1 MSLFDQVMGGLQG
14 AANLYAQK
22 EGVEAYKNLADTA
35 MSDAQAAAT
44 DLSAQAQ
51 FKPFTVTSSLGTAST
66 SPSGGVSYN
75 LTPEQQ
81 AIANQLTSAGTGMIG
96 GATPVE
102 QAYAQLA
109 GDFGVTGVAGQQTGE
124 ILGGLRGQLG
134 MAGLDPTNRT
144 READLVS
151 MLTGGPS
158 QGDISDIYNQMEAI
172 QAPQRER
179 DRLNLEQ
186 RLYGQ
191 GRSGVRS
198 AMYGGTPEELAM
210 AKAREEA
217 MAGNAFAARQMAN
230 QEYQQDVANTLR
242 GIQQA
247 QAETGMLGNLGM
259 QGAQLGLETA
269 ARQSAA
275 QQAAMAQALG
285 YQGQQAGLGL
295 DYLQASYLPQQQMV
309 GMFNPAIN
317 VANIAGTGQRQGAD
331 IASRLIQAGLQTRG
345 EGQETAAKLERQ
357 YVQGLADLLT
367 GTGGDDPTAGLI
379 STLLGGRDPVGPA
392 TASMTGQDYFD
403 LMGL

>member
-1 MSLFDQVMGGLQG
+1 MGLFDQVMGGLQG

-22 EGVEAYKNLADTA
+22 EGVDAYKDLADTA
-35 MSDAQAAAT
+35 MSDAQTAAT
-44 DLSAQAQ
+44 NLSAQAQ
-51 FKPFTVTSSLGTAST
+51 FKPFTVTSSLGSTAT
-66 SPSGGVSYN
+66 DATGGVNYN
-75 LTPEQQ
+75 LTPQQ
-81 AIANQLTSAGTGMIG
+81 QVIADQLTSAGTGMIG
-96 GATPVE
+96 GATPVD

-109 GDFGVTGVAGQQTGE
+109 GDFGVAGAAGGQTDQ

-134 MAGLDPTNRT
+134 MAGLDPTNRS
-144 READLVS
+144 READLVN
-151 MLTGGPS
+151 MLTGGPT
-158 QGDISDIYNQMEAI
+158 QGDISDIYNQMEAM

-242 GIQQA
+242 GVQQA
-247 QAETGMLGNLGM
+247 QAETGLFGNIGM
-259 QGAQLGLETA
+259 QGAQLGLQQA
-269 ARQSAA
+269 AQQSAA
-275 QQAAMAQALG
+275 QQAAAQQALA

-309 GMFNPAIN
+309 GMFNPAVNI
-317 VANIAGTGQRQGAD
+317 ANIAGTGQRQGAE
-331 IASRLIQAGLQTRG
+331 IASNLIQAGLQTRG
-345 EGQETAAKLERQ
+345 ETQETAAGLERQ

-367 GTGGDDPTAGLI
+367 GTGGDNPSAGLI
-379 STLLGGRDPVGPA
+379 EAILGGSNPA
-392 TASMTGQDYFD
+392 TTGMSGQDYFD
-403 LMGL
+403 LIGL